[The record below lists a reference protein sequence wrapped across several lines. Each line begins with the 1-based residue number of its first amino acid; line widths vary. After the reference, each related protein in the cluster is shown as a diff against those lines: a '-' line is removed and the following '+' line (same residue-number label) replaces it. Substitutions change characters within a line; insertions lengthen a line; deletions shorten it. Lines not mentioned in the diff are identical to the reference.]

1 MNEDQPQ
8 EISTPSGG
16 KSRWLAAAAIVFFII
31 SAACGFY
38 IVEQR
43 REAAQ
48 LTAGYDQMSAAL
60 SQTRSQL
67 DTVTARLD
75 SLTAS
80 PLPEPAPSVAR
91 SEVPK
96 AGHTAAKRK
105 SKSAKRPPADDP
117 RWKQVQ
123 AELEEH
129 QKQLEATRQ
138 DVEKARS
145 DLEGKLGS
153 TRDELNG
160 SIARTHEELV
170 ALQKR
175 GLRNYVEFDL
185 AKSKQFNRAG
195 PISVSLRKANTKRQ
209 YCDLKMIVDDF
220 EVEKKH
226 VNLYEPVLFYPADY
240 AQPVELVISQIEK
253 NQARGYVSVPKF
265 RQSEL
270 AVSAAGETAG
280 PQSSAPSTASLEPRQ
295 AAMPQQVEGS
305 FLRERSKGGA
315 DAEPERTARER

>member
-31 SAACGFY
+31 SVACGSY

-60 SQTRSQL
+60 NQTRSQL
-67 DTVTARLD
+67 GTVTAKLN

-80 PLPEPAPSVAR
+80 PPPEPAPSLAR
-91 SEVPK
+91 SEAPK
-96 AGHTAAKRK
+96 AGHTTAKRK
-105 SKSAKRPPADDP
+105 SSKRPPADDP

-123 AELEEH
+123 AELLEH
-129 QKQLEATRQ
+129 QKQIEATRQ

-175 GLRNYVEFDL
+175 GSRNYVEFDL

-195 PISVSLRKANTKRQ
+195 PISISLRKANTKRQ

-295 AAMPQQVEGS
+295 ADMPQQVEGS
-305 FLRERSKGGA
+305 FPRERSKGGA
-315 DAEPERTARER
+315 HAEPERTARER